1 MKNQN
6 FINRL
11 AFAFQGIKFAFQT
24 EASFRQQ
31 WCAVVAVAALL
42 IWQRPPLMWTAL
54 LVMNCGL
61 VIAAELFNTALE
73 TLIDHLHPDIHPAI
87 KRAKDCAAGAVLI
100 LSLMAL
106 CFFLAYETDT
116 ILK

>member
-1 MKNQN
+1 
-6 FINRL
+6 
-11 AFAFQGIKFAFQT
+11 
-24 EASFRQQ
+24 
-31 WCAVVAVAALL
+31 
-42 IWQRPPLMWTAL
+42 MWTAL